1 MPLPNF
7 PQMLLFR
14 KGYLAIEAVLE
25 KVIFSLFSQFRLV
38 LFSSCPKSG
47 KPPINGEEW
56 RIETIKDMFGRSA
69 TTGRLLQVYDFSD
82 CLLARGCQ

>member
-47 KPPINGEEW
+47 KAPINGEL
-56 RIETIKDMFGRSA
+56 R
-69 TTGRLLQVYDFSD
+69 RLKT
-82 CLLARGCQ
+82 CLADRPQLADWSRFMTSLIVSWHAVVSKT

>member
-1 MPLPNF
+1 MTYQSRCKFSTPIHLYRLKDSASAMPLPNF

-47 KPPINGEEW
+47 KPPINGE
-56 RIETIKDMFGRSA
+56 
-69 TTGRLLQVYDFSD
+69 
-82 CLLARGCQ
+82 